1 MREPVLEGLPPSR
14 LQLRREEKDRDRRVR
29 RMLLI
34 LLLLLLLLFALAL
47 AFILIYGPSILE
59 TLRPGTVQSLF
70 SIYGFDR
77 PLSVSTDAQNNI
89 YVSDTGHSKFYV
101 FDSSGNYVR
110 RIGTSQKHQRFY
122 GVFGSRVDAGEKNI
136 YVADWGRRAIN
147 VFTTG
152 GKFVRR
158 FPKDGVN
165 VKKYGPLGLSPFS
178 LDMYKDKIYITSADG
193 VYVFSK
199 KGRLLKRWAGR
210 GQAMGRYDFP
220 SGLAVDKKDGSI
232 YVADQLNRR
241 VVAMSPEG
249 KIRWVLGK
257 PDAAGNIVSFFGL
270 PRGIAIDSEGRI
282 YVTDTFHHQI
292 VILTREGKLISVVG
306 KRGTEDGNFN
316 FPEGLVITKDNII
329 YLADRENDRIQALRI
344 NKFPAP
350 SKTLLRK
357 YRGSFIKP
365 SG

>member
-136 YVADWGRRAIN
+136 YVAGRSMSLPPAASLSG
-147 VFTTG
+147 V
-152 GKFVRR
+152 
-158 FPKDGVN
+158 FPKT
-165 VKKYGPLGLSPFS
+165 GLTSRSTVLWASP
-178 LDMYKDKIYITSADG
+178 
-193 VYVFSK
+193 
-199 KGRLLKRWAGR
+199 
-210 GQAMGRYDFP
+210 P
-220 SGLAVDKKDGSI
+220 SPWICIK
-232 YVADQLNRR
+232 
-241 VVAMSPEG
+241 
-249 KIRWVLGK
+249 
-257 PDAAGNIVSFFGL
+257 
-270 PRGIAIDSEGRI
+270 
-282 YVTDTFHHQI
+282 
-292 VILTREGKLISVVG
+292 TRFIS
-306 KRGTEDGNFN
+306 
-316 FPEGLVITKDNII
+316 
-329 YLADRENDRIQALRI
+329 
-344 NKFPAP
+344 PAP
-350 SKTLLRK
+350 TGFMSFPRK
-357 YRGSFIKP
+357 AGC
-365 SG
+365 